1 MIIIFGLVGLYF
13 LWKRAKQRIATKQ
26 DRAIV
31 EAFPECI
38 DLFIAAL
45 RAGYSP
51 AQGINF
57 LGQHAPGVLRPKFI
71 AASRSINEGER
82 FVDAIRLLQN
92 DIGTASQ
99 AMCEVLIAG
108 DRLGIP
114 VENLLF
120 QLGHEARVNRRR
132 RAETEARQLPIRLSL
147 PLVMC
152 ILPSFVILIIVPT
165 IAGTLSQLHINV

>member
-1 MIIIFGLVGLYF
+1 MIIIFGLVGLFF
-13 LWKRAKQRIATKQ
+13 LWKRAKQRIANRQ
-26 DRAIV
+26 DREIV

-92 DIGTASQ
+92 DIGTVSQ

-114 VENLLF
+114 VENLPVSYTHL
-120 QLGHEARVNRRR
+120 
-132 RAETEARQLPIRLSL
+132 TLPTS
-147 PLVMC
+147 P
-152 ILPSFVILIIVPT
+152 
-165 IAGTLSQLHINV
+165 